1 MRVSLPA
8 LACALLLLGQSG
20 PLIRRIEVPS
30 APNEKGPT
38 PSDVF
43 RAEGAWAGLDVLLPM
58 LDVPQP
64 SPYVIRAVGRLE
76 DPSVV
81 PRLLTMLGTAPGER
95 GQIAT
100 AIAQSLKGFD
110 PRGDPQLVHTVAER
124 LREIAADA
132 NLLQIA
138 APAVG
143 PIGRIAYA
151 ASEDVGAIEE
161 TLVSVINRTTADKR
175 LEFLHVVAARSLEWL
190 FRRNAKIATAQPETL
205 KALAAMV
212 AGRATND
219 TSEARRNAFA
229 ALLAARGLD
238 ADSEKSALGDKDP
251 ELRRMAMTV
260 LAGSGGG
267 LDDSDRSRFIADGL
281 KDRAA
286 IVRYEALRAFVRHL
300 TPTDGCDRIVEARH
314 DEAAFVRL
322 AAIDALGGLCLD
334 DEGITTTVL
343 TDAQTPPT
351 IGPWTLEAH
360 AFVALAKRSRDRA
373 AVSMSAFSSHPVW
386 QVRMYAARAAA
397 AMDDVA
403 TLEKLAY
410 DVNDNVREA
419 ALGPLRRLKNEDADA
434 AILAALD
441 RRDYQLVR
449 SAALLLK
456 ETAPS
461 AKLARPLLDA
471 LLRITADISETSR
484 DTRTA
489 LIEAIEV
496 HGNADATSELEP
508 LLKDFDPRIAA
519 LVAGLLTKWTG
530 RLVTATP
537 VRPAHSIVDLPS
549 TGPECVAVAL
559 RKGPS
564 FRMELMTLRAPVT
577 AGHFLR
583 LALRDHYYDGLTFHR
598 VVPNFVIQGGSPA
611 ANEYSGQKEF
621 MRDEIDA
628 LNGTGS
634 VGLSTR
640 GRNTGDAQFF
650 VNLVENTRLDYDY
663 TVFAQVFEKDMPVV
677 YGIEEGDVISMVK
690 SVSCDRSR

>member
-1 MRVSLPA
+1 MSLRA
-8 LACALLLLGQSG
+8 LACVLLLGQSG
-20 PLIRRIEVPS
+20 AVSRPAEPPS
-30 APNEKGPT
+30 APLGGTPT
-38 PSDVF
+38 PSAVF
-43 RAEGAWAGLDVLLPM
+43 QAEAAGAGLDVLLPM
-58 LDVPQP
+58 LAVPKP
-64 SPYVIRAVGRLE
+64 SPYAIRAVGRLE
-76 DPSVV
+76 DPSIV
-81 PRLLTMLGTAPGER
+81 PRLLTMLGTVPGER
-95 GQIAT
+95 GPIAT

-110 PRGDPQLVHTVAER
+110 PRRDPQLVHAVAER
-124 LREIAADA
+124 LREIASDA

-151 ASEDVGAIEE
+151 ASEDVGSIEE

-175 LEFLHVVAARSLEWL
+175 LEFLHIVAARSLEWL
-190 FRRNAKIATAQPETL
+190 FRLNGKIATAQPETL

-219 TSEARRNAFA
+219 TGSARRNAFA

-238 ADSEKSALGDKDP
+238 PDSEKSALGDKDP
-251 ELRRMAMTV
+251 ELRRMAMVV
-260 LAGSGGG
+260 LAGSGGAV
-267 LDDSDRSRFIADGL
+267 DDSDRSRFIVEGL

-286 IVRYEALRAFVRHL
+286 IVRYEALRAYVRHVA
-300 TPTDGCDRIVEARH
+300 PMDGCDRIVEARH
-314 DEAAFVRL
+314 DEASFVRL
-322 AAIDALGGLCLD
+322 AAIDALGGLCLE

-373 AVSMSAFSSHPVW
+373 AVSMSAFSSHPIW

-410 DVNDNVREA
+410 DGNDNVREA
-419 ALGPLRRLKNEDADA
+419 ALGPLRRLRKEDADV

-461 AKLARPLLDA
+461 AKLIRPLLDA
-471 LLRITADISETSR
+471 LSRITADVSETSR

-496 HGNADATSELEP
+496 HGNAEAASELEP
-508 LLKDFDPRIAA
+508 LLRDFDPRIAA
-519 LVAGLLTKWTG
+519 SVADLLTKWTSRVAVPVPARIARSG
-530 RLVTATP
+530 ADLLVMVP
-537 VRPAHSIVDLPS
+537 DCL
-549 TGPECVAVAL
+549 AVAL

-564 FRMELMTLRAPVT
+564 FRMQMLTFQAPVT
-577 AGHFLR
+577 VGHFLR

-598 VVPNFVIQGGSPA
+598 VVPNFVIQGGSPG
-611 ANEYSGQKEF
+611 ANEYAGQKAF

-650 VNLVENTRLDYDY
+650 VNLVENTRLDHDY
-663 TVFAQVFEKDMPVV
+663 TVFAHVFEKDMPVV
-677 YGIEEGDVISMVK
+677 YGIEEGDVISTIK
-690 SVSCDRSR
+690 SISCDGSK